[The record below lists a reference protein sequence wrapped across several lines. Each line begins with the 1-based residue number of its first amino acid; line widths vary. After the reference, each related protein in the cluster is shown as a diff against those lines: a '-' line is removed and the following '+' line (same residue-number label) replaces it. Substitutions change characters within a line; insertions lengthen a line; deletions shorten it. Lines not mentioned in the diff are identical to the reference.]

1 MRAKGAGKFEDGTLK
16 FTNRDLKKFNK
27 SKWYYYISNYNIWN
41 TIIILFFQLEINF
54 IIITTYDDE
63 LRSI

>member
-27 SKWYYYISNYNIWN
+27 SKW
-41 TIIILFFQLEINF
+41 
-54 IIITTYDDE
+54 
-63 LRSI
+63 